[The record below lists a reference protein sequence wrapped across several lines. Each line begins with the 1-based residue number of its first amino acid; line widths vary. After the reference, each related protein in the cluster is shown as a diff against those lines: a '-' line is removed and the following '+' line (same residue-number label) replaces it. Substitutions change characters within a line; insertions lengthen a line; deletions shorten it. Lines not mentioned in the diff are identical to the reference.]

1 MRKEEILRN
10 LNAGENR
17 YIISDLY
24 NDVELDIEVSSI
36 VIIRARGHVILV
48 VTEEADINRLQLT
61 LS

>member
-1 MRKEEILRN
+1 MRKDEILKN

-24 NDVELDIEVSSI
+24 NDVELDVEFSSI
-36 VIIRARGHVILV
+36 GIIRAGGHVILV

>member
-1 MRKEEILRN
+1 MRKDEILKN

-24 NDVELDIEVSSI
+24 NDVELDVEVSSI
-36 VIIRARGHVILV
+36 GIIRARGHVILV
-48 VTEEADINRLQLT
+48 ITEEADINRLQLT

>member
-36 VIIRARGHVILV
+36 VIIRAEGHVILI

>member
-1 MRKEEILRN
+1 MRKDEILKN

-36 VIIRARGHVILV
+36 GIIRAGGHVILII
-48 VTEEADINRLQLT
+48 TEEADINRLQLT
-61 LS
+61 LL